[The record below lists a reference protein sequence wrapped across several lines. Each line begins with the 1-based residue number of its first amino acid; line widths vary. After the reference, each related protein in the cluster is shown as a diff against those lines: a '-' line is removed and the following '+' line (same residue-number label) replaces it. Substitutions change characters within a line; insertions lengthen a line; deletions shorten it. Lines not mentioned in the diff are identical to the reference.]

1 MRTDQDC
8 AVVVSDQHENWT
20 RTALDRGT
28 YRPKVPLCYV
38 TIGELDG
45 NPVDGLNT
53 QPPQDGS
60 GNNGEVSTSVYHAL
74 EGL

>member
-1 MRTDQDC
+1 
-8 AVVVSDQHENWT
+8 
-20 RTALDRGT
+20 
-28 YRPKVPLCYV
+28 
-38 TIGELDG
+38 
-45 NPVDGLNT
+45 LNT

>member
-1 MRTDQDC
+1 
-8 AVVVSDQHENWT
+8 
-20 RTALDRGT
+20 
-28 YRPKVPLCYV
+28 V

-60 GNNGEVSTSVYHAL
+60 WNNGEVSTSVYHAL